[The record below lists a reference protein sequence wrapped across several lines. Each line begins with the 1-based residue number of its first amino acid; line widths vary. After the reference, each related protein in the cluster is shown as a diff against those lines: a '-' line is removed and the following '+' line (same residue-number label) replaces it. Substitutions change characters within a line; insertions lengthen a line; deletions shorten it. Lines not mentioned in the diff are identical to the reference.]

1 MNENGKKK
9 REWIKTAA
17 IVFLAVMLVLTFF
30 SNTFMNYSL
39 PEVATQYVSPGTITA
54 KIRGT
59 GVVESGDPY
68 EVKVTE
74 SRKVASVAVRAGDQ
88 VEKGDVILYLEDAE
102 SEELKAAQAVL
113 DEKEDALQA
122 AEDAFDRALLTEDY
136 TAQDIQQADGSTPV
150 VSYRQQLTDAQNKV
164 AQAQQSLADRDKS
177 VAKLD
182 TKIEDVNAQIAYEE
196 VRQEAAKNK
205 LDSAAASYDEV
216 SGGDAAAAAPAKEA
230 LEKAQKEYDEITSQI
245 ENLKLQKSSLELDRY
260 NVQKSQASATKA
272 LEAAQKELDDLKAML
287 GNILNLDDFQKAIS
301 DAREDVAEAQKEVDK
316 LSANSIGATVNADI
330 SGTVTAVNVVAGN
343 MTSAD
348 TPVAVL
354 QPEGKGYTMSFS
366 VTNEQ
371 SRRLS
376 VGDRADLVN
385 AWRYD
390 EVDVVLSGIKPD
402 LTEPGQKKLL
412 TFDITGNVTPGQ
424 TLNVSVGQKSA
435 DFDCI
440 VPNSAIREDNNGKF
454 ILIVESRPSPLGNRY
469 YASRV
474 DVEVLASDDTQSAVS
489 GALYGYEIMSMRHP
503 LITRTYLD
511 YSCWWFAVFLGVT
524 ALLAVTRGRSGLK
537 IAPGD
542 SLDFL
547 AVWAVCV
554 GGILCFYIM
563 RGAGIA
569 DYKCSIAATELWT
582 LWALY
587 CMGSEQSNETELSDD
602 GKTA

>member
-260 NVQKSQASATKA
+260 NVQKSQASATKD

-489 GALYGYEIMSMRHP
+489 GALYGYEFV
-503 LITRTYLD
+503 ITTSTQPVEAGQLVR
-511 YSCWWFAVFLGVT
+511 
-524 ALLAVTRGRSGLK
+524 LAN
-537 IAPGD
+537 D
-542 SLDFL
+542 
-547 AVWAVCV
+547 
-554 GGILCFYIM
+554 
-563 RGAGIA
+563 
-569 DYKCSIAATELWT
+569 
-582 LWALY
+582 
-587 CMGSEQSNETELSDD
+587 
-602 GKTA
+602 